1 MEKEKKIFDVYFSIF
16 MFLVMLLFGKW
27 FATFG
32 AVRHSIRYKIGV
44 CVLTWRLDHFHINA
58 KWLSIFTW
66 NILLSISFCSHFMLS
81 IAEPCFDLAIKR
93 IIYHFWKYH
102 SFFFKKKNNKQ
113 IEKLNFWQAYIT
125 SLFMST
131 NAILTKSF
139 YV

>member
-1 MEKEKKIFDVYFSIF
+1 
-16 MFLVMLLFGKW
+16 
-27 FATFG
+27 
-32 AVRHSIRYKIGV
+32 
-44 CVLTWRLDHFHINA
+44 
-58 KWLSIFTW
+58 
-66 NILLSISFCSHFMLS
+66 MLS

-102 SFFFKKKNNKQ
+102 SFFLKKKNNKQ